1 MGDLGIITAVRRLC
15 QGIALVL
22 TTGLPVAAAQCP
34 PPGLVPSPVEVRFET
49 GIAEPVWRN
58 DRTRRELSALAGI
71 GTGLKGFQ
79 HSGLTQSRTELR
91 ITPSYRWATYPDGR
105 ACMMLTRVEASWRIV
120 GITVDIARQYAPGT
134 CQYDVVRDHEAR
146 HVAIAQA
153 VYRDWMPKIQARLTD
168 TAKNVAPILVSD
180 ANRAAGQITAR
191 MMENVQAVQDAYHAD
206 LRTRQAVIDTE
217 QSYRAESDKCP
228 KW

>member
-1 MGDLGIITAVRRLC
+1 M
-15 QGIALVL
+15 
-22 TTGLPVAAAQCP
+22 AQ
-34 PPGLVPSPVEVRFET
+34 SPVEIQFET
-49 GIAEPVWRN
+49 GIAEPIWRN
-58 DRTRRELSALAGI
+58 DRTRRELSALAGV

-120 GITVDIARQYAPGT
+120 GITVDIARQYSPGT
-134 CQYDVVRDHEAR
+134 CQYDVVRDHEAQ
-146 HVAIAQA
+146 HVAIARA
-153 VYRDWMPKIQARLTD
+153 VYHDWIPKIQARLTD

-180 ANRAAGQITAR
+180 PNRAAGQMTAR
-191 MMENVQAVQDAYHAD
+191 VMESVQIVQDAYHAD
-206 LRTRQAVIDTE
+206 LKARQAVIDTA
-217 QSYRAESDKCP
+217 QNYRAESAKCS